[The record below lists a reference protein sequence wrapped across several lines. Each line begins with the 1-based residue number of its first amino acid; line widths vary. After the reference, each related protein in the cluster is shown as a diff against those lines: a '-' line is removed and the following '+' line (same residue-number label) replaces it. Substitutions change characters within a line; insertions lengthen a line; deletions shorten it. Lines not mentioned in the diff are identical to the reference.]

1 MRDSRKIVLDQIR
14 NSLKSGVLPTAR
26 ASVPPREVAVNTDY
40 AAMSQTFQRDME
52 AVGAKIHRPVN
63 SFAAVDLVVDL
74 IQELGGNEILAW
86 DDAELPLTGLPY
98 ALHKAGIRRVDQ
110 HVPADDAGRKQKLA
124 ALGEVRVGLTG
135 ASAGLADTGS
145 LAMISSAARPRLASL
160 LPLTHIA
167 LLPINRLYPTMASFF
182 AAHPVL
188 TQDAS
193 NLVFISGPSRT
204 ADIEMT
210 LTVGVHGPKYIHV
223 VLCP

>member
-1 MRDSRKIVLDQIR
+1 MRDSRKAVLDQIR
-14 NSLKSGVLPTAR
+14 NSLKSGVLPMAR
-26 ASVPPREVAVNTDY
+26 ANVPPREVAVNTDY
-40 AAMSQTFQRDME
+40 AAMSQAFQRDME
-52 AVGAKIHRPVN
+52 AVGAKIHRPV
-63 SFAAVDLVVDL
+63 SASAAVDLVIDL

-86 DDAELPLTGLPY
+86 DDAELPLAGLPQ
-98 ALHKAGIRRVDQ
+98 ALHKAGIRRVAQ
-110 HVPADDAGRKQKLA
+110 HVPDDETGRKQTLA

-135 ASAGLADTGS
+135 ASAGLADTGT

-182 AAHPVL
+182 AAHPGL
-188 TQDAS
+188 TQAAS